1 MEAELHYT
9 VCETYTQAISKRR
22 AQREAFELA
31 TRLVCK
37 RHPGVKPAE
46 ARRQVAAMLC
56 RDPPVSG
63 ITQGVPQNSLSWSCQ
78 R

>member
-1 MEAELHYT
+1 MEADLHYA
-9 VCETYTQAISKRR
+9 VCATYKQAISKRR

-46 ARRQVAAMLC
+46 ARQQVAAMLC
-56 RDPPVSG
+56 CDPPASG
-63 ITQGVPQNSLSWSCQ
+63 VTQ
-78 R
+78 RTR

>member
-1 MEAELHYT
+1 MEADLHYA
-9 VCETYTQAISKRR
+9 VCETYKQAISKRR

-31 TRLVCK
+31 TGLVCE

-56 RDPPVSG
+56 RDPPASR
-63 ITQGVPQNSLSWSCQ
+63 ITQ
-78 R
+78 RTR